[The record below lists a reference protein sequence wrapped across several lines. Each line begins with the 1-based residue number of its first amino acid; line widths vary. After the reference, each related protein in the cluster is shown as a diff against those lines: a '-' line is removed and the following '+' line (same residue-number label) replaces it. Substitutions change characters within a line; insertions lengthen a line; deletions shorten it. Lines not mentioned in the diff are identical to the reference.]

1 MKAIETKPDNVYL
14 KDASCSLTTEEW
26 FTTKEAAKYLK
37 ISEAALRNLASRR
50 KILYYKFFRSNRY
63 KKSDLDQL
71 LSANKRGVL
80 YGN

>member
-1 MKAIETKPDNVYL
+1 MKAIETKSDTDYL
-14 KDASCSLTTEEW
+14 EDVSCSLTTEEW

-37 ISEAALRNLASRR
+37 ISEAALRNLTSRG
-50 KILYYKFFRSNRY
+50 KIIYYKFFRSNRY
-63 KKSDLDQL
+63 KKSELDQL

>member
-1 MKAIETKPDNVYL
+1 MKKIESIFNSDYL
-14 KDASCSLTTEEW
+14 EDGSCSLTTEEW
-26 FTTKEAAKYLK
+26 LTTKEAAMYLK

-50 KILYYKFFRSNRY
+50 KIIYYKFFRSNRY
-63 KKSDLDQL
+63 KKSELNQL